1 MNAGLELEI
10 GATKRNTLV
19 NSKGIKY
26 LDFKGTLTPKY
37 YLVWLHLLLGY
48 LALVVIAVAIVGLHT
63 YRPELFPLSVLLG
76 GVLLGYV
83 IAHNQLFLHEA
94 THYNL
99 TKSRKLNDLLANLF
113 IGSLTGQNV
122 RTYRVVHFQHHRKL
136 GAPED
141 TENSYF
147 DPLNVRYVIESLFGI
162 RPLKVLYGR
171 MKFTKSQRSKKA
183 EGLAHQEYLTG
194 QLLVGLLLNGVIV
207 VGALV
212 LNYLPLAL
220 AWTLGVLVFFPFF
233 GAVRQLL
240 EHRGDHASKATD
252 YHQVPH
258 GKVNRLFG
266 DGPVASTLGG
276 AGFNRHLLHHWE
288 PQISYT
294 RLHDLET
301 YLKDTEFAAIID
313 KSQSTYFQTF
323 LHLFGR

>member
-113 IGSLTGQNV
+113 VGSLTGQNV

-147 DPLNVRYVIESLFGI
+147 APPPTSNTLSLSPGMA
-162 RPLKVLYGR
+162 LKI
-171 MKFTKSQRSKKA
+171 
-183 EGLAHQEYLTG
+183 
-194 QLLVGLLLNGVIV
+194 LLNIRLSSRLLMLF
-207 VGALV
+207 A
-212 LNYLPLAL
+212 NER
-220 AWTLGVLVFFPFF
+220 LGIPN
-233 GAVRQLL
+233 
-240 EHRGDHASKATD
+240 E
-252 YHQVPH
+252 
-258 GKVNRLFG
+258 
-266 DGPVASTLGG
+266 
-276 AGFNRHLLHHWE
+276 
-288 PQISYT
+288 
-294 RLHDLET
+294 
-301 YLKDTEFAAIID
+301 
-313 KSQSTYFQTF
+313 
-323 LHLFGR
+323 